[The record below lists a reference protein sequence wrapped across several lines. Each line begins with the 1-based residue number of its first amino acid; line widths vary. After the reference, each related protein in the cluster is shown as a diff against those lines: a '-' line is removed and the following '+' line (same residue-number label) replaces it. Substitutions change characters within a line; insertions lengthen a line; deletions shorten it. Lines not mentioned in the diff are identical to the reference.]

1 MKIEVMSRSGHDLL
15 AEVTRDSTAAELA
28 FAGNRFSEF
37 KAKGYLAFTRKGVR
51 LDRFSPEIDDD
62 VVFIAPLVG
71 G

>member
-15 AEVTRDSTAAELA
+15 AEVTKVSSATELEFAAD
-28 FAGNRFSEF
+28 RFREF
-37 KAKGYLAFTRKGVR
+37 KAKGYQAFTRKGSR

-62 VVFIAPLVG
+62 IVFIAPLVG